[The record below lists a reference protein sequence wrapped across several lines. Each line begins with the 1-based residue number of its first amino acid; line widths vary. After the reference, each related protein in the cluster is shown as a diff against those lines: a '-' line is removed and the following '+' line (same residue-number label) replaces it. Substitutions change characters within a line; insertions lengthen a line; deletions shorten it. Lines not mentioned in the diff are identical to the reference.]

1 MDLNRKLKERADFCY
16 KRLNEVPLIS
26 TRKAKGALYIFP
38 KIDLQGTP
46 WKNDKEFVFDLI
58 KEEGVVF
65 VHGSGFCEEFG
76 QDHFRSVLLA
86 PIPVLEEAFDK
97 VEKFINRHT

>member
-1 MDLNRKLKERADFCY
+1 M
-16 KRLNEVPLIS
+16 IS

-86 PIPVLEEAFDK
+86 PIPTLEEAFDK